1 MPVLVSLAYLV
12 SPWISFSYS
21 ASNDEQNLWYYQ
33 IRDSRMT
40 NILVRLPDY
49 VTKAMFCAA
58 ILDPCGTDQHHRESS
73 EGSLNQCVSE

>member
-1 MPVLVSLAYLV
+1 MSVLVSLAYPV
-12 SPWISFSYS
+12 SPRISFSYS

-58 ILDPCGTDQHHRESS
+58 ILDLYETDRHNRD
-73 EGSLNQCVSE
+73 LLKVA